1 MGIDDGGGKYEIER
15 IRRRL
20 FTLLPLCAF
29 REATRLSV
37 SVGTPNPLIREKV
50 RCVRME
56 RTLVAYIYLCESL
69 FPAAQTAHLT
79 SLYRLGPGTINS
91 GITD

>member
-1 MGIDDGGGKYEIER
+1 MR
-15 IRRRL
+15 V
-20 FTLLPLCAF
+20 
-29 REATRLSV
+29 SV
-37 SVGTPNPLIREKV
+37 SAPTLPMEEKV

-56 RTLVAYIYLCESL
+56 RTLVAHIYLCESL

-79 SLYRLGPGTINS
+79 SLDRLGPGTINS